1 MPGWLLTVLVIGA
14 VHRLTRLA
22 VADEIPLVKVPRD
35 WIVRRLD
42 PPPGVHPPWG
52 AAGRSIAYLMGCPWC
67 MSVWVGGWVVW
78 VTAVVHG
85 LPVPWLVW
93 ATASSVTGLLGSWEA
108 EHEQRWHLNDQAIAA
123 GRAAASVANRSGAP
137 R

>member
-1 MPGWLLTVLVIGA
+1 MRHALDPWLLTILVIVT

-35 WIVRRLD
+35 TVVNWLD
-42 PPPGVHPPWG
+42 PIDGRRGHWG
-52 AAGRSIAYLMGCPWC
+52 GLGRSIAYLLGCPWC
-67 MSVWVGGWVVW
+67 MSVWVGGVVVW
-78 VTAVVHG
+78 LTVWLHG

-93 ATASSVTGLLGSWEA
+93 AAASSVTGWAASAES
-108 EHEQRWHLNDQAIAA
+108 EHEQRWKLNEQLIAA
-123 GRAAASVANRSGAP
+123 GERTTAGP